1 MMTIEYTIVPS
12 PLGSL
17 LVAATGRGVCA
28 VSFGSSASGLATALA
43 RHYPGAAIRRD
54 VAALQPWADA
64 ILRHLDGDQPRLDLP
79 LDAPGTPL
87 ETGVWD
93 ALRTIPYGTTRSYGA
108 IARDLDLGLEPAPT
122 AQEVGQACASNRV
135 ALVIPCHR
143 VVRAD
148 GSLGGYRWGV
158 ARKRHLLAG
167 EGALSVAEPA
177 GAIATAAA
185 RQPGWHNLS
194 LDSAVPAGDSHRKR
208 G

>member
-1 MMTIEYTIVPS
+1 MTIEYTIVPS

-28 VSFGSSASGLATALA
+28 VSFGSSASGLESALG
-43 RHYPGAAIRRD
+43 RLCPGATLRRD
-54 VAALQPWADA
+54 VDALQPWADA
-64 ILRHLDGDQPRLDLP
+64 ILRHLDGDQSRLDLP

-87 ETGVWD
+87 ETRVWD
-93 ALRTIPYGTTRSYGA
+93 ALRAIPFGTTRTYGA
-108 IARDLDLGLEPAPT
+108 IARDLELDLELAPT
-122 AQEVGQACASNRV
+122 AQEVGQACAGNRV

-158 ARKRHLLAG
+158 ARKRQLLAG
-167 EGALSVAEPA
+167 EGALSGIEPA
-177 GAIATAAA
+177 RAVAAPA
-185 RQPGWHNLS
+185 AHQMGWHNLS
-194 LDSAVPAGDSHRKR
+194 LAAAAPAEASHEKR